1 MTGTVDAVQQPSF
14 RAFLNRRR
22 SSGRRH
28 KVQQHGIEMP
38 ITECIYKVIHGE
50 MDARYAVPYL
60 MERGM
65 KNEMNIF

>member
-1 MTGTVDAVQQPSF
+1 MLSSNITVENGHLYFGGQDTVALAQQY
-14 RAFLNRRR
+14 
-22 SSGRRH
+22 
-28 KVQQHGIEMP
+28 GIEMP